1 MELIWP
7 KVGNNKTLGHYG
19 ADEIQGLRYPSILYR
34 SNRNASLVDQTFDA
48 VDMTLKYHTS
58 LSGTII
64 GDEHVGGLSPQ
75 RG

>member
-1 MELIWP
+1 MESIWP
-7 KVGNNKTLGHYG
+7 KVSHDKTLQHCG
-19 ADEIQGLRYPSILYR
+19 ADEIQGLRYPSVLYR
-34 SNRNASLVDQTFDA
+34 SNKNASLVDQTFNA

-64 GDEHVGGLSPQ
+64 GDEHLGGLSPQ